1 MDESFE
7 DEYLDVLQNVEAGIM
22 QVFREHPEM
31 TDAEA
36 LQAVEGALRLY
47 QAEVKKR
54 NPPALRFSP
63 LAQEAFDAVKAMCDW
78 RLGRG
83 ELVDDSGRAVD
94 LGITPK
100 TMDEIIACL
109 KRIRRSIELWSKR
122 GGRQGYLNY
131 VDDFID

>member
-1 MDESFE
+1 MVESFE

-109 KRIRRSIELWSKR
+109 KRIRRSIELWNKR
-122 GGRQGYLNY
+122 GGRQGYLIY

>member
-7 DEYLDVLQNVEAGIM
+7 DEYLDVLQNIEAGIVR
-22 QVFREHPEM
+22 VFREHPEM

-36 LQAVEGALRLY
+36 SQAVEGALRLY

-83 ELVDDSGRAVD
+83 ELMDDSGQAVD